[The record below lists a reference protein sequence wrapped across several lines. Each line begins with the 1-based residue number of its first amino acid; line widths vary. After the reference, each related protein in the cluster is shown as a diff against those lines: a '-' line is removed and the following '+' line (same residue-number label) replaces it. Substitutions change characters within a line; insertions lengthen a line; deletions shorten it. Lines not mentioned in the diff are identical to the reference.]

1 MLRLTLILVY
11 IVTVYINLHAQD
23 FLFQGWYWDYP
34 KTSDGENWAD
44 TLRLK
49 AAELSDA
56 GFTFVWL
63 PPLSRTSSGS
73 NSNGYDPK
81 DLYDLGEFGLGPTG
95 FGSRTDVDNLVA
107 EFNAQGIKAVADVVF
122 NHRDGGKAENNPAVE
137 DWIENFT
144 YPGNCPYP
152 SDRVRFIL
160 PIGGTTGKGS
170 GTYYFK
176 IKSKTEHPDFF
187 GKSYKFYVWTTKVG
201 WQGLPDE
208 TESEPNGG
216 GGCGEPNNTVS
227 LGVNYW
233 ATIDA
238 SGCKIDEF
246 QLTLSASDFYSA
258 GDTLFCVL
266 PNDAGYS
273 DHYIYELWYN
283 DGVNPTVNIQSD
295 VIYQTYT
302 DFTSLPSGR
311 GGMNWQNFKPNGV
324 TSTTLCGDWD
334 WPWFFYDYDQYIQ
347 STKDTL
353 FAWTAWLW
361 NDVGIRGLR
370 MDAVKHFTPEFVGD
384 LFDYLYDQGIAP
396 QLNVGEYFDGN
407 SATLKNWIDQVY
419 SYMDADTKSAI
430 TPRVFD
436 FSLFYALKD
445 ASDTY
450 GYDVRNVFNSGLVD
464 AQGMSGFNVVTFV
477 NNHDLA
483 KEGNNI
489 QNDPVLAYAYILTN
503 NQAGL
508 PTVFYPDYYYV
519 NGFTNTGM
527 KDKIDKLIG
536 LHKKYIYG
544 ASARDYLSR
553 IGTPYNQNFTSGYDN
568 TTLIYQLMNIP
579 TSQDV
584 IVAINYAGGT
594 DTLKVSQEINTTN
607 VTSGDVFVNMI
618 DNNFSTYAKVNS
630 GNEILIELPPRSYS
644 VWVQGVLAEIK
655 IYLEGPYDS
664 NSNEMKTALAS
675 NNYLP
680 LTSPYTED
688 PRTVKNIPA
697 NTVDW
702 ILIELRSGEN
712 GPAVA
717 YRSAFLRKDGR
728 IVDDDGTGTAVP
740 IPAKTGN
747 YYIVVKHRNHLPVMS
762 AAPVG
767 LSGSNALYDFTTSQ
781 SQAYGANPLTDL
793 TGSGIYGMIA
803 GDATNNGSV
812 DAADRNE
819 TWNKRNQTGYLS
831 ADVTCNG
838 VVDAADRNITWNNR
852 NKVTQVP

>member
-1 MLRLTLILVY
+1 MKTLIIL
-11 IVTVYINLHAQD
+11 INVLLFSINISAQD

-34 KTSDGENWAD
+34 KTTDGANWSD
-44 TLRLK
+44 TLRNK
-49 AAELSDA
+49 ASELADA
-56 GFTFVWL
+56 GFTYVWL
-63 PPLSRTSSGS
+63 PPFYRASSGS

-81 DLYDLGEFGLGPTG
+81 DLFDLGEYGLGPTG
-95 FGSRTDVDNLVA
+95 FGTRTDVDNLIN
-107 EFNAQGIKAVADVVF
+107 EFTLNGINAVADVIY
-122 NHRDGGKAENNPAVE
+122 NHRDGGKPENNPEVE
-137 DWIENFT
+137 NWIENFT

-160 PIGGTTGKGS
+160 PIGGSTGKGS

-187 GKSYKFYVWTTKVG
+187 GKEYKFYVWTTKVG

-208 TESEPNGG
+208 SESEPNGG
-216 GGCGEPNNTVS
+216 GGCGEPNNPVS
-227 LGVNYW
+227 LGINYF
-233 ATIDA
+233 ATLDA

-246 QLTLSASDFYSA
+246 QLTLTSADFYSS

-266 PNDAGYS
+266 PNTGGYS

-283 DGVNPTVNIQSD
+283 DGVNPTVNIQPD
-295 VIYQTYT
+295 IIYQTYT
-302 DFTSLPSGR
+302 DFTAMPSGR
-311 GGMNWQNFKPNGV
+311 GFMNWQNFKPNGI

-334 WPWFFYDYDQYIQ
+334 WPWFFYDYDQYY
-347 STKDTL
+347 SVTRDSL
-353 FAWTAWLW
+353 FNWSDWLW
-361 NDVGIRGLR
+361 NDVNIRGFR
-370 MDAVKHFTPEFVGD
+370 MDAVKHFPPDFVGD

-450 GYDVRNVFNSGLVD
+450 GYDARNVFNSSLVD
-464 AQGMSGFNVVTFV
+464 AEGMSGFNVVTFV

-483 KEGNNI
+483 KEGNDI

-503 NQAGL
+503 NQIGL
-508 PTVFYPDYYYV
+508 PTVFYPDYYQI
-519 NGFTNTGM
+519 NGFPRGGLKNQ
-527 KDKIDKLIG
+527 IDKLIAI
-536 LHKKYIYG
+536 HKKYIFG

-553 IGTPYNQNFTSGYDN
+553 IGTPYSQTFNSGFN
-568 TTLIYQLMNIP
+568 TTTLIYQLMNIP
-579 TSQDV
+579 TGQDV
-584 IVAINYAGGT
+584 IVGINYAGGT
-594 DTLKVSQEINTTN
+594 DTLKVLQGINTSN
-607 VTSGDVFVNMI
+607 VGNGDVFVNLI
-618 DNNFSTYAKVNS
+618 DNNFSTYSKVNS
-630 GNEILIELPPRSYS
+630 NNEILVELPPRSYS

-655 IYLEGPYDS
+655 IFLEGPYDS
-664 NSNEMKTALAS
+664 NTNEMKTSLYS

-680 LTSPYTED
+680 FTSPYPED
-688 PRTVKNIPA
+688 PRTVTSIPESI
-697 NTVDW
+697 VDW
-702 ILIELRSGEN
+702 VLIELRSSVN
-712 GPAVA
+712 GSAVA

-728 IVDDDGTGTAVP
+728 IVDDDGTGTAIP
-740 IPAKTGN
+740 IPAKEGS

-762 AAPVG
+762 AAPVA
-767 LSGSNALYDFTTSQ
+767 LSGSTSLYDFTTSQ
-781 SQAYGANPLTDL
+781 SQAYGNNPLIDL
-793 TGSGIYGMIA
+793 TGTGVYGMIS
-803 GDATNNGSV
+803 GDATGDNKV

-819 TWNKRNQTGYLS
+819 TWNKRNITGYLT

-838 VVDAADRNITWNNR
+838 VVDAGDRNTTWNNR
-852 NKVTQVP
+852 NKVSQVP